1 MVWFY
6 WAINVVQIM
15 GLFLVGSNHIGE
27 LQYGVNPSNTIAA
40 VIDVLFSV
48 IVLLSDQLIKPVEIK
63 RNISTKIE
71 WNPFP
76 LSITRT
82 LIGRVP
88 NISGTLPKKFANT
101 GTKEVLVRPI

>member
-1 MVWFY
+1 
-6 WAINVVQIM
+6 M
-15 GLFLVGSNHIGE
+15 GLFSVGSNQIGE
-27 LQYGVNPSNTIAA
+27 LQYGADPSNTIAP
-40 VIDVLFSV
+40 VIGVLLLL
-48 IVLLSDQLIKPVEIK
+48 IVLNNQLIKPVEIK

-88 NISGTLPKKFANT
+88 NISGTLPKNVANT
-101 GTKEVLVRPI
+101 GTEEVLVRPI